1 MPILNR
7 AGMSGTAMI
16 ACVNPQSDDYDETLS
31 ILGNASIASRIK
43 EISDVGRTAS
53 QHQSSA
59 VSAALIAAA
68 KEAREAK
75 QEAREAAKEAAA
87 AAAKEAKDAKE
98 AAGKRRRVDS
108 TNSTGSSATVG
119 SQALRRSRDS
129 VCMAPGASNA
139 NPGAGGKRLP
149 NMKPV
154 ALSGA
159 KRKVDS
165 EGSIDSLATA
175 SVDDSEES
183 ELKRL
188 RREVFQL
195 REDKSQMEFH
205 QLSRETEIREEVSQ
219 EMAKFSSHL
228 LTQIQSL
235 QNQLSDQQ
243 SASSSK
249 SDVTR
254 SVKKER
260 KRQMTRIAEEC
271 SVRDVQE
278 VEDELDRMKAA
289 YEQEISMLK
298 TQNGALANAVQK
310 LQGSSVGPAGIMPPS
325 SISSA
330 IANKFSSV
338 FAGPATQSNQ
348 QSAEVAAEFS
358 KRFAKKNDEN
368 YVNIMPMSS
377 TGLDKKSPLGK
388 SPLSNSPNRSPL
400 SEVRNPGNS
409 PVMKSYQNGT
419 ISAAAKRV
427 DSPQR
432 VRDENNSTTAS
443 GYGTRL
449 RSQIRA

>member
-75 QEAREAAKEAAA
+75 EQAREAAKEAAA
-87 AAAKEAKDAKE
+87 ASAKEAKEAARE
-98 AAGKRRRVDS
+98 AAAAGKRRRVDS
-108 TNSTGSSATVG
+108 TNSTGSSATTG
-119 SQALRRSRDS
+119 TQGLRRARDS
-129 VCMAPGASNA
+129 VCIVPANNA
-139 NPGAGGKRLP
+139 NPGAGGKRAP
-149 NMKPV
+149 NTKPV

-165 EGSIDSLATA
+165 EGSMDSIATA
-175 SVDDSEES
+175 ASMDESEES

-195 REDKSQMEFH
+195 REDKAQMEFH

-228 LTQIQSL
+228 LQQIQSL

-243 SASSSK
+243 TASSSK
-249 SDVTR
+249 NDVTR

-271 SVRDVQE
+271 SGRDVQE
-278 VEDELDRMKAA
+278 VEDELERMKAV
-289 YEQEISMLK
+289 YEQEITVLK

-310 LQGSSVGPAGIMPPS
+310 LQGSSVGPAGIMPPT

-330 IANKFSSV
+330 IANKFTSV
-338 FAGPATQSNQ
+338 FTQ
-348 QSAEVAAEFS
+348 QSGEVAAEFS
-358 KRFAKKNDEN
+358 KRFSKKNDEN
-368 YVNIMPMSS
+368 NCVNVAPAFNANA
-377 TGLDKKSPLGK
+377 GVEKKSPLGK

-409 PVMKSYQNGT
+409 PVMKNYQNGT

-432 VRDENNSTTAS
+432 VRDENSATSAS